1 MSVDLHIHTLASD
14 GRWTALQVYE
24 AAVAAELKMIAI
36 TDHDTTRALEEA
48 EGFAWPLGLRF
59 VPGIEFSTDIPG
71 HEVHVLGYG
80 MDWRQSFF
88 QAELALL
95 AQSRQNRAGEMVDKL
110 RGLGYSLKLEDVALQ
125 AGGGSIG
132 RPHVARALVA
142 MGAFG
147 TVGEVFHALLHKNG
161 LAYVPHRRLK
171 YPEVIELIQ
180 AAGGVAVMAHPGLAG
195 DDELVKKV
203 LAAGAEGLEVFHPM
217 HTKQQQ
223 KKYLAWTQEAKLL
236 ATGGSDF
243 HAIPGRFP
251 EMLGVFHAP
260 DTIACSLQR
269 AMEKRKV

>member
-48 EGFAWPLGLRF
+48 EGFAWPAGLRF

-147 TVGEVFHALLHKNG
+147 TVGEVFHALLHKDG
-161 LAYVPHRRLK
+161 PAYVPHRRLK

-223 KKYLAWTQEAKLL
+223 EKYLAWTQEAKLL

>member
-48 EGFAWPLGLRF
+48 EAFAWPAGLQF

-71 HEVHVLGYG
+71 HEVHILGYG
-80 MDWRQSFF
+80 MEWRRPFF
-88 QAELALL
+88 QKELALL
-95 AQSRQNRAGEMVDKL
+95 AQSRQNRAGEMVDKI
-110 RGLGYSLKLEDVALQ
+110 RTLGYFLKLEDVAAQ

-142 MGAFG
+142 MGAFA

-161 LAYVPHRRLK
+161 PAYVPHRRLK

-195 DDELVKKV
+195 DDEVVKKV

-217 HTKQQQ
+217 HTKQQYQ
-223 KKYLAWTQEAKLL
+223 EYLAWTQEAGIL

-243 HAIPGRFP
+243 HAVPGRFP
-251 EMLGVFHAP
+251 EKLGVFRAP
-260 DTIACSLQR
+260 DTIALELQL
-269 AMEKRKV
+269 AMEKRKL

>member
-110 RGLGYSLKLEDVALQ
+110 RGLGYSLKLEDVAVQ

-161 LAYVPHRRLK
+161 PAYVPHRRLK

-180 AAGGVAVMAHPGLAG
+180 AAGGVAVVAHPGLAG

-223 KKYLAWTQEAKLL
+223 EKYLAWTQEAKLL

>member
-110 RGLGYSLKLEDVALQ
+110 RGLGYSLKLEDVAVQ

-147 TVGEVFHALLHKNG
+147 TVGEVFHALLHKDG
-161 LAYVPHRRLK
+161 PAYVPHRRLK

-223 KKYLAWTQEAKLL
+223 EKYLAWTQEAKLL

>member
-36 TDHDTTRALEEA
+36 TDHDTTQALEEA
-48 EGFAWPLGLRF
+48 EAFAWPAGLSF

-80 MDWRQSFF
+80 MDWRLPSF
-88 QAELALL
+88 QGELALL

-110 RGLGYSLKLEDVALQ
+110 RRLGYFLTLEDVAAQ
-125 AGGGSIG
+125 AGSGSIG

-142 MGAFG
+142 MGAFA

-161 LAYVPHRRLK
+161 PAYVPHRRLK
-171 YPEVIELIQ
+171 YPEVIELIH

-195 DDELVKKV
+195 DDQLVKKV

-217 HTKQQQ
+217 HTPQQQ
-223 KKYLAWTQEAKLL
+223 KEYLAWTQDVGLL

-251 EMLGVFHAP
+251 EKLGVFQAP
-260 DTIACSLQR
+260 DTVVPALQA
-269 AMEKRKV
+269 AMEKRKL